1 MSALDD
7 VVRRNPPAGI
17 RIAAWAVML
26 FVAGFVAWS
35 YFARFE
41 EVATATGEV
50 VPQGQIKVI
59 QHLEGGIVEAIHVV
73 EGDRVKA
80 GDSLIQLDL
89 AASDSREQE
98 LRVTLDGLIL
108 RRARLEAEAN
118 GTDLVF
124 PGEVATRRPDAARN
138 ENQAFLTRRLEL
150 ESTMNV
156 LDEQTNQRTLDIQ
169 QLRTER
175 ANKGS
180 DLNLARE
187 ELAISEALLVDGLTS
202 KVDHLAILRDVKQLQ
217 GEISSIG
224 SAVARAEAALI
235 EAEQKK
241 REAQLNFQ
249 RTALD
254 ELGKVDLAFDQAS
267 QELTKA
273 TAMSL
278 RTEITSPIDGVVK
291 SLAVHTIGAVVR
303 PGEPI
308 MEIVP
313 SGENLVVEAR
323 LAPRD
328 IGYVKVG
335 QDAVVKISTYDFVRY
350 GGLDAKIVLVSADS
364 HTTEDGTTFFRVIAQ
379 TERDYLG
386 TAEGELPITPGME
399 ATVDIHTGTKPVL
412 FYLIK
417 PVLKLRDEA
426 FRER

>member
-17 RIAAWAVML
+17 RIAAQAVMVV
-26 FVAGFVAWS
+26 VAGFVAWS
-35 YFARFE
+35 YFARFD

-59 QHLEGGIVEAIHVV
+59 QHLEGGIVEAINVV

-124 PGEVATRRPDAARN
+124 PGEVAERRPDAARN

-180 DLNLARE
+180 DLKLARK
-187 ELAISEALLVDGLTS
+187 ELEISDSLLVDGLVS
-202 KVDHLAILRDVKQLQ
+202 MVDNLAIQRDVEQLA
-217 GEISSIG
+217 GDIASIG

-313 SGENLVVEAR
+313 SGENLVIEAR

-350 GGLDAKIVLVSADS
+350 GGLDAKVVLVSADS
-364 HTTEDGTTFFRVIAQ
+364 HKAEDGLTYFRVIAQ
-379 TERDYLG
+379 TDRDYLG

-417 PVLKLRDEA
+417 PVLKLKDEA